1 MATAHLTRVVP
12 FSAAHRYF
20 RPDWTSE
27 RNQEVF
33 GACASE
39 HGHGHNY
46 HCCVTV
52 AGTVEDDTG
61 MIMNLHDLDSILQ
74 EEVTDRFDHKF
85 INHDVPEFAVG
96 ERIPTGE
103 ALAVY
108 IWERIASRLPD
119 GVWLNRVRVQEEP
132 YLYAEYFGEE

>member
-1 MATAHLTRVVP
+1 
-12 FSAAHRYF
+12 
-20 RPDWTSE
+20 
-27 RNQEVF
+27 
-33 GACASE
+33 
-39 HGHGHNY
+39 
-46 HCCVTV
+46 
-52 AGTVEDDTG
+52 

-85 INHDVPEFAVG
+85 INHDVPEFAIG
-96 ERIPTGE
+96 EQIPTGE

-132 YLYAEYFGEE
+132 HLYAEYFGEE

>member
-1 MATAHLTRVVP
+1 MATAHLTRVVS

-27 RNQEVF
+27 RNHKVF

-46 HCCVTV
+46 HCYVTV
-52 AGTVEDDTG
+52 AGTLANDTG
-61 MIMNLHDLDSILQ
+61 MIINLHDLDAILR

-85 INHDVPEFAVG
+85 INHDVPEFAAG
-96 ERIPTGE
+96 KLIPTGE

-108 IWERIASRLPD
+108 IWESIARRLPD
-119 GVWLNRVRVQEEP
+119 GVRLQCVRVQEEP
-132 YLYAEYFGEE
+132 HLYAEYFGEE

>member
-1 MATAHLTRVVP
+1 MATAQLTRVVS

-20 RPDWTSE
+20 RPDWSSE

-33 GACASE
+33 GSCSSP

-46 HCCVTV
+46 HCRVTV
-52 AGTVEDDTG
+52 AGRLAEDTG
-61 MIMNLHDLDSILQ
+61 MVMDLRDLDFILQ

-85 INHDVPEFAVG
+85 INHDVPEFAAG
-96 ERIPTGE
+96 KLIPTGE

-108 IWERIASRLPD
+108 IWERIARRLPD
-119 GVWLNRVRVQEEP
+119 GVRLECVRVQEEP
-132 YLYAEYFGEE
+132 HLYAEYFGEE